1 MAKKKKINFNFTL
14 EKNSDPV
21 INLAIFGL
29 MMYGTFMIVS
39 TNVGQ
44 TTNNS
49 MVVLTSLGK
58 QLFFVA
64 SAYVVMIVVNRI
76 FTFERFRFFQSIVT
90 IAMMALLFIPQFFAE
105 SGGSKSWIRLGP
117 LSLQPSEFAKPM
129 IVVTIA
135 YALYSIK
142 NHPKRI
148 NKFFTLYRVPIIVFV
163 ICFFEIL
170 AQKDIGTLLIF
181 TMISFVCFISIDFP
195 NIRKTTKMLIRLFFI
210 GILFLLVFFCFT
222 DIGTN
227 FIARI
232 PFLSHIATRFENMK
246 NPYNDVY
253 YEGYQPANALYGI
266 ANSNIIG
273 QGIGNSMRKYGY
285 LTQAD
290 NDYIFAVLIEETGI
304 IGLGLL
310 LFLYGAL
317 FIRLFYYAFKTNS
330 MEYKVILAGNATY
343 LFMHFFLNIGG
354 VTCLIPM
361 TGVPLLFISSGGS
374 ALWAISMMFG
384 ISQKCISDIRTREL
398 KKGGA

>member
-1 MAKKKKINFNFTL
+1 MAKKRKMNFSFTL
-14 EKNSDPV
+14 EKNSDTI

-29 MMYGTFMIVS
+29 MMFGTFMIVS

-44 TTNNS
+44 TTNNP

-58 QLFFVA
+58 QLIFVA
-64 SAYVVMIVVNRI
+64 GAYVVMVGINKL
-76 FTFERFRFFQSIVT
+76 FTFERFRFFQSFVIG
-90 IAMMALLFIPQFFAE
+90 AMLVLLFIPQLFAE

-117 LSLQPSEFAKPM
+117 MSLQPSEFAKPM
-129 IVVTIA
+129 IVVIIA
-135 YALYSIK
+135 YAIYSLK
-142 NHPKRI
+142 NHSKRM
-148 NKFFTLYRVPIIVFV
+148 NKFFTLYRKPVLAFI
-163 ICFFEIL
+163 ICFIEIL

-195 NIRKTTKMLIRLFFI
+195 NIRKTTKLLIRLFFI
-210 GILFLLVFFCFT
+210 SVLIILVFFCFT
-222 DIGTN
+222 DIGTH

-232 PFLSHIATRFENMK
+232 PFFSHIATRFENMK

-266 ANSNIIG
+266 ANSNILG

-310 LFLYGAL
+310 LLLYGAL
-317 FIRLFYYAFKTNS
+317 FIRLFYYAFKTNTL
-330 MEYKVILAGNATY
+330 EYKVILVGNATY

-384 ISQKCISDIRTREL
+384 ISQKCISDIRIREL